1 MVEILDKEPRP
12 MDMNRR
18 KLTLVFL
25 VFAAFCSIQAAD
37 LQVVAHRGAN
47 HLAPENTM
55 AAAQKCVDLG
65 VDYVEI
71 DVRMSKDRVFYILHD
86 RTLDRTTDGT
96 GAIKDRSSAYVD
108 ALDAGS
114 WFGAEF
120 KDEKVPQLESYLKTF
135 KGKIK
140 IYFDVKDADLRR
152 LLDLVYETG
161 FEKDCFFWF
170 SRDSRAE
177 EFRKLDQTLW
187 LKMNA
192 GNEESLEKAMAYRPQ
207 IIECGLGQL
216 TPAFVGLCRERNLKL
231 MAIALGKRSEAQY
244 PEIINS
250 PADMVNLD
258 KADVMM
264 RLISRSSRSVSQ

>member
-1 MVEILDKEPRP
+1 MHVS
-12 MDMNRR
+12 RR
-18 KLTLVFL
+18 SLYLVFWIL
-25 VFAAFCSIQAAD
+25 TAFCSTHAAD

-47 HLAPENTM
+47 HLAPENTV
-55 AAAQKCVDLG
+55 AAAQKCVELG

-71 DVRMSKDRVFYILHD
+71 DVRMSKDGVFYILHD

-108 ALDAGS
+108 ALDAGT

-120 KDEKVPQLESYLKTF
+120 KGEKVPQLESYLRAF

-177 EFRKLDQTLW
+177 EFRKLDKKLW

-192 GNEESLEKAMAYRPQ
+192 RNEEDLEKAMAYRPQ
-207 IIECGLGQL
+207 IIECGLEQL
-216 TPAFVGLCRERNLKL
+216 TPAFVAFCKAHDLKL
-231 MAIALGKRSEAQY
+231 MVIATGKGSEVKY

-258 KADVMM
+258 KADLMM
-264 RLISRSSRSVSQ
+264 RLISRSVGLWVLRSVAW

>member
-1 MVEILDKEPRP
+1 MHVS
-12 MDMNRR
+12 RR
-18 KLTLVFL
+18 SLALVFWIL
-25 VFAAFCSIQAAD
+25 TAFCSTHAAD

-55 AAAQKCVDLG
+55 AAAQKCVELG

-71 DVRMSKDRVFYILHD
+71 DVRMSKDGVFYILHD

-108 ALDAGS
+108 TLDAGS

-120 KDEKVPQLESYLKTF
+120 KGEKVPRLEAFLNELN
-135 KGKIK
+135 GKIK

-170 SRDSRAE
+170 SRDSGAE
-177 EFRKLDQTLW
+177 EFRKLDKKLW

-192 GNEESLEKAMAYRPQ
+192 RNERDLERVMVYRPQ
-207 IIECGLGQL
+207 IIECGLEQL
-216 TPAFVGLCRERNLKL
+216 TPAFVAFCKEHDLKL
-231 MAIALGKRSEAQY
+231 MALVLGKGSELSY

-258 KADVMM
+258 KADLMM
-264 RLISRSSRSVSQ
+264 RLIK